1 MSEEHNDQ
9 FIDNTIAN
17 LEYQKN
23 ELLSC
28 ILIMKDVLKIEFT
41 EEEIEQI
48 GSHFYDIKSES
59 MFCNQMIY
67 YTKKLMDN
75 LIKLKNNSQNQNIQ
89 NHSEYHYT
97 NEM

>member
-1 MSEEHNDQ
+1 MSEEHNDEY
-9 FIDNTIAN
+9 IDNTITN

-41 EEEIEQI
+41 EEEIKQI

-59 MFCNQMIY
+59 MFCSQMIY
-67 YTKKLMDN
+67 YTKKLMEN
-75 LIKLKNNSQNQNIQ
+75 LINQNT
-89 NHSEYHYT
+89 HSEYHYT

>member
-1 MSEEHNDQ
+1 MSEENNDH
-9 FIDNTIAN
+9 ITS

-28 ILIMKDVLKIEFT
+28 ILIMKDILKIEFT
-41 EEEIEQI
+41 DQEKEQI
-48 GSHFYDIKSES
+48 GSHFNNIKNEE
-59 MFCNQMIY
+59 MFLNQMIY
-67 YTKKLMDN
+67 YTHKLMEN
-75 LIKLKNNSQNQNIQ
+75 QLNQNIQ

>member
-9 FIDNTIAN
+9 YIDNTIAN

-75 LIKLKNNSQNQNIQ
+75 LIKLKNNSQNQL
-89 NHSEYHYT
+89 
-97 NEM
+97 

>member
-1 MSEEHNDQ
+1 MSEEHNDEY
-9 FIDNTIAN
+9 IDNTITN

-67 YTKKLMDN
+67 YTKKLMEN
-75 LIKLKNNSQNQNIQ
+75 LINQNT
-89 NHSEYHYT
+89 HSEYHYT

>member
-1 MSEEHNDQ
+1 MSEEHNDEY
-9 FIDNTIAN
+9 IDNTITN

-75 LIKLKNNSQNQNIQ
+75 LIKLKNNSQNQL
-89 NHSEYHYT
+89 
-97 NEM
+97 